1 MASTAKLEIKL
12 NAEMVDEINRLRKRV
27 KRLEDWIRSDGE
39 RSDLC
44 TFHIL
49 GGICGN
55 CACPRKSLANAR
67 AMTPGANE
75 N

>member
-1 MASTAKLEIKL
+1 MASTKNLEIKL
-12 NAEMVDEINRLRKRV
+12 NAEMVDEINRLRNRV

-49 GGICGN
+49 GEICGN
-55 CACPRKSLANAR
+55 CACPRKSPANA
-67 AMTPGANE
+67 
-75 N
+75 